1 MAHHLLVA
9 HFKLLLCRDICNEL
23 LLHNEQLWMDRSLLC
38 NAFVGLRAS
47 LASGDKLTA
56 SLLSDDLRAF
66 APLPSFLSEIVNN
79 SLDLI

>member
-1 MAHHLLVA
+1 
-9 HFKLLLCRDICNEL
+9 
-23 LLHNEQLWMDRSLLC
+23 MDRSLLC